1 MFYNSRDYE
10 RNSKSLENLRKRLE
24 IGRQKTFQRV
34 TKDFNSLED
43 FSKAQ
48 YISSKFNE
56 IGFTS
61 EGNDRQIRRV
71 VGDEI
76 ALQVLGTYG
85 GKNYRQA
92 YINKFARQYGNSI
105 QKRHEYSLNNSER
118 EKARSNDEQ
127 FNQELIMK
135 RKEDVM
141 NFFKD
146 SSPWTSEFKKKITNG
161 SKRID
166 FKTGGGRADYED
178 DDDDDDY
185 KKNYE
190 REEKQF
196 SLRRRQKPT
205 SKHPH
210 RSNNND
216 RYNRRK
222 VTFQ

>member
-34 TKDFNSLED
+34 TKDFHSLED

-92 YINKFARQYGNSI
+92 YINKFARQYENSI

-166 FKTGGGRADYED
+166 FKTGGGRADD
-178 DDDDDDY
+178 DDDDDDDDIY
-185 KKNYE
+185 
-190 REEKQF
+190 
-196 SLRRRQKPT
+196 LRYRNLIHSVLQHSFGIATRA
-205 SKHPH
+205 S
-210 RSNNND
+210 
-216 RYNRRK
+216 
-222 VTFQ
+222 VL